1 MSEHC
6 SNRAFSILLA
16 LFLSPLHWPS
26 AVSRICGKSRIEF
39 TPVFADIDD
48 FEPLDSHPYMLPDS
62 EELLYSATRMMKN
75 EWISQGLPGVDI
87 ATSPQSM
94 TSGRACT
101 PYNEGDTATVPTSGG
116 SIDVTVEKTTSTAAF
131 MVQSGR
137 TLSSTVLNNWAST
150 WDTTV
155 YPTLMT
161 YFGKDTSMEEDCAP
175 DVDNNCQI
183 EVVIYAIDGAYNIGG
198 YFAPACLHPVKR
210 YSSISMTHLSWS
222 RVILAHELQ
231 H

>member
-1 MSEHC
+1 MSEQC
-6 SNRAFSILLA
+6 SNRAYTILLV
-16 LFLSPLHWPS
+16 FLVSVMSPMVS
-26 AVSRICGKSRIEF
+26 AEPIEGSESVVIDV
-39 TPVFADIDD
+39 TPVFADLDD
-48 FEPLDSHPYMLPDS
+48 FEEMDSHPYMLPDS
-62 EELLYSATRMMKN
+62 DEMLYSATRMMKN
-75 EWISQGLPGVDI
+75 HWISEGMPGVEI
-87 ATSPQSM
+87 ATSPQSV

-101 PYNEGDTATVPTSGG
+101 PYNEGDSATVPTSGG

-161 YFGKDTSMEEDCAP
+161 YFGKDYFDGRGIAAP

-183 EVVIYAIDGAYNIGG
+183 EVVIYAIDGAFN
-198 YFAPACLHPVKR
+198 
-210 YSSISMTHLSWS
+210 LSL
-222 RVILAHELQ
+222 IHI
-231 H
+231 